1 MVSFGHVVFEVS
13 SGYKGIA
20 RNIELELEWNS
31 FGSNPISRWFVEDP
45 GVDLI
50 AGGFVE

>member
-1 MVSFGHVVFEVS
+1 MVSFGQVVFEVS
-13 SGYKGIA
+13 TGYKGIV
-20 RNIELELEWNS
+20 RNIELELEWNR
-31 FGSNPISRWFVEDP
+31 FGSDLIYRWFVEDP